1 MLSYLQAKSNN
12 VVQISTGYVSN
23 KLAYNFKINN
33 AVRLLADLL
42 AKQYSCLRQ
51 IKREDAEAAMAF
63 ANTISKTRYNKAYCA
78 LNIKSGFI
86 VYFCLYQEYI
96 ILDLSNRKLS
106 NQRVG
111 LFRVIEAVGKRKQ
124 I

>member
-1 MLSYLQAKSNN
+1 
-12 VVQISTGYVSN
+12 
-23 KLAYNFKINN
+23 
-33 AVRLLADLL
+33 
-42 AKQYSCLRQ
+42 
-51 IKREDAEAAMAF
+51 MAF